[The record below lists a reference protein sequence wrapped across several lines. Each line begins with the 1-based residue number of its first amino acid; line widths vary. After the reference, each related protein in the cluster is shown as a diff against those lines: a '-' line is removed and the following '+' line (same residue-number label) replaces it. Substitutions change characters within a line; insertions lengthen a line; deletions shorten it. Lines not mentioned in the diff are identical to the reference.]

1 MRLVGGI
8 LTIVYETQKDNTGVY
23 IAALVMLNVGVIPLI
38 ISNLGL
44 TRIM

>member
-8 LTIVYETQKDNTGVY
+8 LTIVYETKKDNIGVY